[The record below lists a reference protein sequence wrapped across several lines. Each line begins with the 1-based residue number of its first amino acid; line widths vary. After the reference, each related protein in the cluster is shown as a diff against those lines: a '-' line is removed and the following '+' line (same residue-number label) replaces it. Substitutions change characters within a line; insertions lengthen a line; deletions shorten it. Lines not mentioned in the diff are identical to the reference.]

1 MGNEG
6 GSQAYKSS
14 ADIPKDI
21 LDTKPKNSPDVNKWY
36 NKGGKISVDADG
48 TWTYYDWEGNK
59 VSYTDGYPDFKS
71 AGMVNQEADIGPFQ
85 GRNKDF
91 QTAKDLGYIKSDDG
105 TWHHHQ
111 DGRTLQDVNTILHDR
126 FRHRG
131 GISKM
136 KND

>member
-1 MGNEG
+1 M
-6 GSQAYKSS
+6 
-14 ADIPKDI
+14 PKDI
-21 LDTKPKNSPDVNKWY
+21 LDTKPKNSPDVKKWY
-36 NKGGKISVDADG
+36 DKGGKISIDTDG
-48 TWTYYDWEGNK
+48 TWTYNDWEGNK
-59 VSYTDGYPDFKS
+59 VSYPDGYPDFMA

-91 QTAKDLGYIKSDDG
+91 QTAKDLGYIKSEDG

-111 DGRTLQDVNTILHDR
+111 DGKTLQDVISIIHDR

-136 KND
+136 KSNN